1 MGRAGNIISGKVIR
15 HRANNGKE
23 HLFPLNGNHAI
34 RVTGACTRGL
44 QLQICKEKS
53 QFRRRETKLMSN

>member
-34 RVTGACTRGL
+34 RVRVP
-44 QLQICKEKS
+44 
-53 QFRRRETKLMSN
+53 ETCSYRFVKKRVSFVEGKLN